1 MYKINDYIIYKR
13 EVCKINDILPKF
25 FKDNDYYLLSPLSDD
40 TLTIKVPVN
49 NKEIR
54 SLITKKDIDKII
66 NDIPDIEPVNS
77 DTKSLEG
84 IYKDLLS
91 SGSHADLI
99 KIIKTTYLRNKE
111 RIDNNKK
118 TTDKEN
124 YYFNLAEKYLYQ
136 EFQIVLNLT
145 YDEAKD
151 YVINKVEK
159 LSKWFFYIIDMVDCY
174 IKDINYAGDN
184 KSPHTHKYR

>member
-25 FKDNDYYLLSPLSDD
+25 FKDNDYYLLSPLSDE
-40 TLTIKVPVN
+40 TLTIKVPTS

-54 SLITKKDIDKII
+54 NLITKKDIDKII
-66 NDIPDIEPVNS
+66 DKIPNIEVVNS

-84 IYKDLLS
+84 IYKELLA
-91 SGSHADLI
+91 SGSHTDLI

-118 TTDKEN
+118 TTDKDN

-159 LSKWFFYIIDMVDCY
+159 LFK
-174 IKDINYAGDN
+174 
-184 KSPHTHKYR
+184 

>member
-66 NDIPDIEPVNS
+66 NEIPDIEPVNS

-91 SGSHADLI
+91 SGSHTDLI

-118 TTDKEN
+118 TTDKDN

-159 LSKWFFYIIDMVDCY
+159 LSK
-174 IKDINYAGDN
+174 
-184 KSPHTHKYR
+184 

>member
-25 FKDNDYYLLSPLSDD
+25 FKNMDYYLLSPLSDE
-40 TLTIKVPVN
+40 TLTIKVPIN

-54 SLITKKDIDKII
+54 NLITKKEIDKII
-66 NDIPDIEPVNS
+66 EAIPNIEPITS

-91 SGSHADLI
+91 VGTHEALI

-111 RIDNNKK
+111 RIDSNKK
-118 TTDKEN
+118 TTDKDN
-124 YYFNLAEKYLYQ
+124 YYFNLAEKYLYG

-145 YDEAKD
+145 YDETKA
-151 YVINKVEK
+151 YVTKKVIK
-159 LSKWFFYIIDMVDCY
+159 LSK
-174 IKDINYAGDN
+174 
-184 KSPHTHKYR
+184 

>member
-1 MYKINDYIIYKR
+1 MHKINDYIIYKR

-25 FKDNDYYLLSPLSDD
+25 FKDNDYYLLSPLSDN

-54 SLITKKDIDKII
+54 SLITKKEIDTII
-66 NDIPDIEPVNS
+66 NEIPNIEPAQS

-84 IYKDLLS
+84 IYKELLS
-91 SGSHADLI
+91 TGLHTDLI

-118 TTDKEN
+118 TTDKDN

-145 YDEAKD
+145 YDKTKE

-159 LSKWFFYIIDMVDCY
+159 LSK
-174 IKDINYAGDN
+174 
-184 KSPHTHKYR
+184 

>member
-1 MYKINDYIIYKR
+1 MYKKNDYIIYKR

-25 FKDNDYYLLSPLSDD
+25 FKDNDYYLLSPLSDN

-54 SLITKKDIDKII
+54 SLITRKEIDTII
-66 NDIPDIEPVNS
+66 NQIPNIEPAKS

-84 IYKDLLS
+84 IYKELLS
-91 SGSHADLI
+91 TGTHADLI

-118 TTDKEN
+118 TTDKDN

-145 YDEAKD
+145 YDKTKE

-159 LSKWFFYIIDMVDCY
+159 LSKWFFNIINMMNCY
-174 IKDINYAGDN
+174 IKDVNYTCYN
-184 KSPHTHKYR
+184 KSPYSHKYW

>member
-54 SLITKKDIDKII
+54 GLITKKDIDKII
-66 NDIPDIEPVNS
+66 NEIPDIEPVNS
-77 DTKSLEG
+77 DTKSLENT
-84 IYKDLLS
+84 YKELLA
-91 SGSHADLI
+91 SGTHEDLI

-118 TTDKEN
+118 TTDKDN

-136 EFQIVLNLT
+136 EFQIVLNLS
-145 YDEAKD
+145 YEEAKD

-159 LSKWFFYIIDMVDCY
+159 LSK
-174 IKDINYAGDN
+174 
-184 KSPHTHKYR
+184 

>member
-13 EVCKINDILPKF
+13 EVCKINDILPKC
-25 FKDNDYYLLSPLSDD
+25 FKDNDYYLLCPLSDD
-40 TLTIKVPVN
+40 TLTIKVPVD

-66 NDIPDIEPVNS
+66 DKIPNIEPVS
-77 DTKSLEG
+77 SYTKSLEG
-84 IYKDLLS
+84 IYKDLLA
-91 SGSHADLI
+91 SGSHEDLI

-118 TTDKEN
+118 TTDKDN

-145 YDEAKD
+145 YDEAKN

-159 LSKWFFYIIDMVDCY
+159 LSK
-174 IKDINYAGDN
+174 
-184 KSPHTHKYR
+184 

>member
-66 NDIPDIEPVNS
+66 NEIPDIEPVNS

-91 SGSHADLI
+91 SGSHTDLI

-118 TTDKEN
+118 TTDKDN

-136 EFQIVLNLT
+136 EFQIILNLS
-145 YDEAKD
+145 YDDTKK

-159 LSKWFFYIIDMVDCY
+159 LSK
-174 IKDINYAGDN
+174 
-184 KSPHTHKYR
+184 

>member
-25 FKDNDYYLLSPLSDD
+25 FKDNDYYLLSPLSDE

-66 NDIPDIEPVNS
+66 NDIPNIEPVNS

-84 IYKDLLS
+84 IYKDLLA

-118 TTDKEN
+118 TTDKDN

-159 LSKWFFYIIDMVDCY
+159 LSK
-174 IKDINYAGDN
+174 
-184 KSPHTHKYR
+184 

>member
-1 MYKINDYIIYKR
+1 MYKKNDYIIYKR
-13 EVCKINDILPKF
+13 EVCKINDILPNF
-25 FKDNDYYLLSPLSDD
+25 FKGTDYYLLSPLSDN

-54 SLITKKDIDKII
+54 SLITRKEIDTII
-66 NDIPDIEPVNS
+66 NQIPNIEPAKS

-84 IYKDLLS
+84 IYKELLS
-91 SGSHADLI
+91 TGTHADLI

-118 TTDKEN
+118 TTDKDN

-145 YDEAKD
+145 YDKTKE

-159 LSKWFFYIIDMVDCY
+159 LSK
-174 IKDINYAGDN
+174 
-184 KSPHTHKYR
+184 

>member
-66 NDIPDIEPVNS
+66 NKIPDIEPVNS
-77 DTKSLEG
+77 DTKTLENT
-84 IYKDLLS
+84 YKELLA
-91 SGSHADLI
+91 SGTHEDLI

-118 TTDKEN
+118 TTDKDN

-136 EFQIVLNLT
+136 EFQIVLNLSYEET
-145 YDEAKD
+145 KN
-151 YVINKVEK
+151 YVINKVAK
-159 LSKWFFYIIDMVDCY
+159 LSK
-174 IKDINYAGDN
+174 
-184 KSPHTHKYR
+184 

>member
-1 MYKINDYIIYKR
+1 MYKKNDYIIYKR

-25 FKDNDYYLLSPLSDD
+25 FKDNDYYLLSPLSDN

-54 SLITKKDIDKII
+54 SLITRKEIDTII
-66 NDIPDIEPVNS
+66 NQIPNIEPAKS

-84 IYKDLLS
+84 IYKELLS
-91 SGSHADLI
+91 TGTHADLI

-118 TTDKEN
+118 TTDKDN

-145 YDEAKD
+145 YDKTKE

-159 LSKWFFYIIDMVDCY
+159 LSK
-174 IKDINYAGDN
+174 
-184 KSPHTHKYR
+184 

>member
-25 FKDNDYYLLSPLSDD
+25 FKDNDYYLLSPLSDE
-40 TLTIKVPVN
+40 TLTIKVPTS

-54 SLITKKDIDKII
+54 NLITKKDIDKII
-66 NDIPDIEPVNS
+66 DKIPNIEVVNS

-84 IYKDLLS
+84 IYKELLA
-91 SGSHADLI
+91 SGSHTDLI

-118 TTDKEN
+118 TTDKDN

-159 LSKWFFYIIDMVDCY
+159 LSK
-174 IKDINYAGDN
+174 
-184 KSPHTHKYR
+184 